1 MSSARLPGT
10 AIVTDAA
17 HVRHLFVAEH
27 VAFVLD
33 AIVAGT
39 TSARVWADDRLAPS
53 TAMVW
58 DGTHCLYLAGAFD
71 RPQVWRELFEREIAS
86 TRPGLLK
93 AYVTEAVART
103 IFSAD
108 QPERHERV
116 LYQAT
121 GPATPGW
128 AERVPAGFR
137 ISAIDD
143 QFATLGALTNFDAVV
158 AEIESCWRSVE
169 DFRRSGFGF
178 AAHDAE
184 TIASWCTAEYV
195 SEKRCGT
202 GVETVAA
209 YRGRGLATLTASAFL
224 DHCFVRGTTAY
235 WDAWTSNLPSIAVA
249 EKVGFRRVDTYEIFV
264 DPTPGQAA

>member
-1 MSSARLPGT
+1 MGGT
-10 AIVTDAA
+10 VVVTDAER
-17 HVRHLFVAEH
+17 VRHLFVAEH
-27 VAFVLD
+27 LAFVLD
-33 AIVAGT
+33 AIVAGNT
-39 TSARVWADDRLAPS
+39 PARVWADDLSTPR

-58 DGTHCLYLAGAFD
+58 DGAHCLYLAGVVD
-71 RPQVWRELFEREIAS
+71 RPRVWREVFEREIAS
-86 TRPGLLK
+86 TGPGYLK
-93 AYVTEAVART
+93 AYVTEEVART
-103 IFSAD
+103 LFAS
-108 QPERHERV
+108 PERRDRV

-137 ISAIDD
+137 VSAIDD
-143 QFATLGALTNFDAVV
+143 RFAALRALTNFDAVV
-158 AEIESCWRSVE
+158 AEIESCWRSVD

-195 SEKRCGT
+195 SERRCGT

-224 DHCFVRGTTAY
+224 DHCFARGSTAY
-235 WDAWTSNLPSIAVA
+235 WDAWSDNLPSIAVA
-249 EKVGFRRVDTYEIFV
+249 EKVGFRRVDTYSLFV
-264 DPTPGQAA
+264 DPTL